1 METERQNICLA
12 KNVGTYL
19 KHKLR
24 STQMTHAQ
32 FAERM
37 GVEERTVI
45 RWVSGDIHK
54 IEIIED
60 IACMFQDDITSV
72 VTFEEDDDVFD
83 CLLTYVKPGSGVPP
97 EHVFRNNVCGI
108 FLKLYKRVNRSIK
121 KFTQYYEIIYAG
133 YGKSIYPF
141 VNNLRGNISAG
152 GNISYA

>member
-24 STQMTHAQ
+24 STQMTQAQ

-37 GVEERTVI
+37 GVEERTVR

-72 VTFEEDDDVFD
+72 VTYESDDAVHF
-83 CLLTYVKPGSGVPP
+83 
-97 EHVFRNNVCGI
+97 
-108 FLKLYKRVNRSIK
+108 
-121 KFTQYYEIIYAG
+121 
-133 YGKSIYPF
+133 KSHILFPVY
-141 VNNLRGNISAG
+141 
-152 GNISYA
+152 

>member
-24 STQMTHAQ
+24 STQMTQAQ

-37 GVEERTVI
+37 GVEERTVR

-72 VTFEEDDDVFD
+72 VTFEEDDDVFLFAWSTSAAD
-83 CLLTYVKPGSGVPP
+83 CRTLYDLL
-97 EHVFRNNVCGI
+97 
-108 FLKLYKRVNRSIK
+108 LL
-121 KFTQYYEIIYAG
+121 
-133 YGKSIYPF
+133 
-141 VNNLRGNISAG
+141 
-152 GNISYA
+152 SYSM

>member
-24 STQMTHAQ
+24 STQMTQAQ

-37 GVEERTVI
+37 GVEERTVR

-72 VTFEEDDDVFD
+72 VTYESDDAVHFKSFI
-83 CLLTYVKPGSGVPP
+83 LLP
-97 EHVFRNNVCGI
+97 
-108 FLKLYKRVNRSIK
+108 LKTCRVVVWVLRGACIRAHCMRSIP
-121 KFTQYYEIIYAG
+121 A
-133 YGKSIYPF
+133 
-141 VNNLRGNISAG
+141 A
-152 GNISYA
+152 